1 VPLKLTTWGLPPAL
15 SLIVSEPLRGPLAK
29 GLKVT
34 LKVQL
39 APAASEAPQL
49 LV

>member
-1 VPLKLTTWGLPPAL
+1 VALSVIVKVPLREPAAAG
-15 SLIVSEPLRGPLAK
+15 V
-29 GLKVT
+29 KVT

-39 APAASEAPQL
+39 APAATDAPQL